1 MKLIKTYG
9 SAIQGVDA
17 ITITVEVNVDTGVN
31 FFMVGLPDS
40 AVKES
45 QQRIESALSYI
56 GYRLPG
62 KKIVINMAPA
72 DIRKEGS
79 AYDLTIAT
87 GILAASDQIGSNNID
102 RYIIMGELSL
112 DGGLRPIRGAL
123 PIAIE
128 ARKKGFEGFILPKQ
142 NAREA
147 AIVGDI
153 KVYGVEN
160 IKEVIDFFNGE
171 KELEQTIINTRDEFY
186 ASLNEYEFDF
196 MDVKGQENIK
206 RALEIAA
213 AGGHNAI
220 LIGPP
225 GSGKTMLAKRLP
237 SILPPL
243 NLHEALETTKIHSV
257 AGRMSRHTALIAVR
271 PFRAPHHTISD
282 VALVGGG
289 TNPQPGEI
297 SLAHNGVLFLDELPE
312 FKRTVLEVL
321 RQPIED
327 RVVTISRARFSVEYP
342 ASFMLVA
349 AMNPC
354 PCGYYNHPTIQCMCG
369 PGIVQKY
376 LNKISGP
383 LLDRIDIHVEVVP
396 VPFKE
401 LSEARNGEKS
411 AQVRERVVKA
421 RKIQEERYQEKKNI
435 HCNAQM
441 TSRQLREICKIDS
454 TGQLMLKNAMEK
466 LSLSAR
472 AYDRILK
479 VSRTIADLEGSA
491 GILSEH
497 LAEAIH
503 YRSLDRESWGK

>member
-1 MKLIKTYG
+1 
-9 SAIQGVDA
+9 
-17 ITITVEVNVDTGVN
+17 
-31 FFMVGLPDS
+31 
-40 AVKES
+40 
-45 QQRIESALSYI
+45 
-56 GYRLPG
+56 
-62 KKIVINMAPA
+62 
-72 DIRKEGS
+72 
-79 AYDLTIAT
+79 
-87 GILAASDQIGSNNID
+87 
-102 RYIIMGELSL
+102 
-112 DGGLRPIRGAL
+112 
-123 PIAIE
+123 
-128 ARKKGFEGFILPKQ
+128 
-142 NAREA
+142 
-147 AIVGDI
+147 
-153 KVYGVEN
+153 
-160 IKEVIDFFNGE
+160 
-171 KELEQTIINTRDEFY
+171 
-186 ASLNEYEFDF
+186 
-196 MDVKGQENIK
+196 
-206 RALEIAA
+206 
-213 AGGHNAI
+213 
-220 LIGPP
+220 
-225 GSGKTMLAKRLP
+225 
-237 SILPPL
+237 
-243 NLHEALETTKIHSV
+243 
-257 AGRMSRHTALIAVR
+257 
-271 PFRAPHHTISD
+271 
-282 VALVGGG
+282 
-289 TNPQPGEI
+289 
-297 SLAHNGVLFLDELPE
+297 
-312 FKRTVLEVL
+312 VL

-327 RVVTISRARFSVEYP
+327 RVVTISRARFSVDYP

-454 TGQLMLKNAMEK
+454 TGQLMLKNAMDK

-491 GILSEH
+491 TILSEH